1 MLPFTTYSAVNG
13 CWLPEIVRD
22 GACSVHTVHFQA
34 IERLFWIYSTNF
46 IRFVKREMTSCEVQY
61 PVYTDN
67 TVSTVHGTE
76 WLAEPS
82 GCLQT
87 DKINQYCYEYVFLLA
102 WDLKGAQD
110 QERTAEETLYG

>member
-1 MLPFTTYSAVNG
+1 
-13 CWLPEIVRD
+13 
-22 GACSVHTVHFQA
+22 
-34 IERLFWIYSTNF
+34 
-46 IRFVKREMTSCEVQY
+46 MTSCEVQY

-67 TVSTVHGTE
+67 IVSTVHGTE

-87 DKINQYCYEYVFLLA
+87 DKINQYCYEYVFLLV

-110 QERTAEETLYG
+110 QEWTAEEHTVWVKYTEHKSMWNDDDSQLQNLKKPLLFSWTLKRLFIIYQSNIYFYVGVCPSE